1 VDDQGR
7 ELWTKALRD
16 ASTDSEAVAIAL
28 FERDGTV
35 VAANRGMHSL
45 LRLDDD
51 HPPSLRFQTPRFE
64 TLLASPAQDG
74 VVFEGLMTLGG
85 DAEIGVTLRAR
96 VTRHG
101 DRLLVT
107 GEQDVTEHLRLGREL
122 LTLNQEVNTLQ
133 RELIKEKQLL
143 VRTLHDLQKAN
154 RQLQEV
160 SDQKDRFLGI
170 AAHDLRSPLASV
182 SGYAKL
188 LLAKIPLDADAT
200 TNALRAIERA
210 AAKMLHLVNE
220 LLDITKIESGTLEL
234 TIEDVSLPSFVE
246 SILVLNRPIG
256 AAKEIELISEMSDAT
271 EWRFDPARVEQV
283 LDNLI
288 GNAFKFSNRGSVIR
302 LATRVVD
309 AELEFSVTDQGQG
322 IPPSEVD
329 GVFGEFTQ
337 TSTRATAGEKGA
349 GLGLAICRRIVE
361 LHGGK
366 IAVESEQGVGS
377 RFYFRLP
384 SPDA

>member
-1 VDDQGR
+1 MDDQGR